1 MSSDQTKARRSQWA
15 RGVVLSFDF
24 DTARLRTY
32 FSQTSPQGAYAVI
45 KQFLKKNGFE
55 HRKDSDYVNET
66 IDKVDTVDLLVEF
79 ADEHKWFPI
88 CVNKMNISPNVV
100 TLDITAELE
109 LLIDEDWKAEQ
120 DRKQPGSPA
129 ANGKERVP

>member
-55 HRKDSDYVNET
+55 HRKDSDYVN
-66 IDKVDTVDLLVEF
+66 
-79 ADEHKWFPI
+79 
-88 CVNKMNISPNVV
+88 
-100 TLDITAELE
+100 
-109 LLIDEDWKAEQ
+109 
-120 DRKQPGSPA
+120 
-129 ANGKERVP
+129 